1 MANMR
6 VILFTGKGGVGKT
19 SISAATA
26 LRLAKMGYKTLVIS
40 TDPAHSLGDVFGV
53 RLANEPTPIVENL
66 EGQEVTVVDAIRE
79 YWHEV
84 KNYLVEIFSIQGMDD
99 VTSEE
104 MAVLPGFDELASILY
119 VDSFSKG
126 ERFDAI
132 VVDTA
137 PTGAS
142 LKFLSLPE
150 MAQWYMERLFKGK
163 RAFAKIARPL
173 GRPLMGIPIPE
184 DEVFAGVERLYI
196 TVERAKK
203 LLQDPEITSVRLVT
217 NAEKMV
223 IAETRRAYTYL
234 SLYGYPVDAVIVN
247 RLFPPEVGPYLD
259 KWREAQDEN
268 LMTIEESFKGL
279 PIFKVPMLREELI
292 GMEALET
299 VANIMYEDRDP
310 ADIFVKVRPFQVALD
325 SKAGRATISMKTP
338 FLEREQL
345 QLLNRGG
352 ILVVEASSWRRIFT
366 LPETLI
372 RYEPTGAEFK
382 EDRLSIFLEE
392 PREETE

>member
-203 LLQDPEITSVRLVT
+203 LLQDPEITSVRLIT